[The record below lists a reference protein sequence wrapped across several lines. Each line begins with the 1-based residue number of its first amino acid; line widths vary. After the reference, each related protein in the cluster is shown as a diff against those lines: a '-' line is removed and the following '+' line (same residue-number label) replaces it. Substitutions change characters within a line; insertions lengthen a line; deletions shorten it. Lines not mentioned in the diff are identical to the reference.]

1 MAHLL
6 DADTVVRLRSLE
18 SACATTR
25 FTVFAAAIGILMCA
39 YTGHGDNLLGA
50 VAALR
55 DRPGVAQV
63 IGPVFDVVAVRVRIP
78 DGVTFRE
85 LAASVAGA
93 RSRALAHQELGFGGI
108 MQCGF
113 PGQELNVQT
122 QLTPVVLSM
131 QPDTVPVI
139 AERGPIRVELA
150 GELDTGGTSL
160 CDLAVLVNAV
170 AEGLQVQLMYDTAR
184 FTAADMET
192 FLRRL
197 LHVLDSAA
205 ADPDRP
211 IDAYAEIAGFRARS

>member
-1 MAHLL
+1 
-6 DADTVVRLRSLE
+6 
-18 SACATTR
+18 
-25 FTVFAAAIGILMCA
+25 
-39 YTGHGDNLLGA
+39 
-50 VAALR
+50 
-55 DRPGVAQV
+55 
-63 IGPVFDVVAVRVRIP
+63 
-78 DGVTFRE
+78 
-85 LAASVAGA
+85 
-93 RSRALAHQELGFGGI
+93 

-113 PGQELNVQT
+113 PDQELNVRT

-131 QPDTVPVI
+131 QPDTVPVVV
-139 AERGPIRVELA
+139 ERGQIRVELA

-184 FTAADMET
+184 FTTADMET

-211 IDAYAEIAGFRARS
+211 VDAYAGTTGLRARS